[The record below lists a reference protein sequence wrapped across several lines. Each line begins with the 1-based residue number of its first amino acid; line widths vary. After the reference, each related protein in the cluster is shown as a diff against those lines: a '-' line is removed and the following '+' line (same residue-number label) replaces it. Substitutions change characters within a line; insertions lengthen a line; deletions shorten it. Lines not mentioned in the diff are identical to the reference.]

1 MSYKKDT
8 KARAVS
14 TPGAKRPA
22 PRLSFSPNSRDAPR
36 WSLPLKLAWLLH
48 QVPPGCRSPERSV
61 GPERGY
67 PAGHKLGSQFFRGA
81 YTPPTSQR
89 LGRGDPPPTFRR
101 RYSPEATSRGRFSEP
116 PESITLES
124 LWNFRLLDF
133 RRESSQGAF
142 HPALTGSLEVDY
154 RAYFPL
160 KVGKPS
166 TTVCF

>member
-116 PESITLES
+116 PESIHAGIAVELSFTRLSSRIVPGSFSPS
-124 LWNFRLLDF
+124 LDRLARGRLSGIL
-133 RRESSQGAF
+133 SS
-142 HPALTGSLEVDY
+142 
-154 RAYFPL
+154 
-160 KVGKPS
+160 
-166 TTVCF
+166 